1 MNGHLLITVDYLASC
16 HYSSDY
22 RLSETL
28 HDMSSFELAFRKQF
42 LVSRSFSNTVNECWT
57 SEPLWRGYRL
67 LRCPGLHYARYSKG
81 KKDLVL
87 LGVCCDPLRP
97 ALTEAD
103 IAAGLVTESSNFQE
117 FEAAIKAL
125 SGRWVMFANFDG
137 EARVYHDAC
146 GLKPV
151 FYVDGVEGE
160 LAVASQPA
168 LLEFCGFTT
177 RQQDLF
183 LRFRAECPGSSSWP
197 VNMVPYLNVRQLL
210 PNHTLVLNSGS
221 IRRYWP
227 THPIPGNSIDW
238 ATERIIQLLT
248 GALTSF
254 VERGQCHV
262 GLSGGFDSR
271 LICAAAPEPL
281 RKELHFY
288 TVRGAGTKRH
298 DLTIPAA
305 IARSRKLRYDVYDAI
320 QASSEVA
327 TQLIRNTGEMFQDP
341 VISMVPTFGKVIG
354 NGFCIEGMMSE
365 TLRCYY
371 WREPSGEQAD
381 LEPVELA
388 RLAGFG
394 DSAIARCGFETWRAG
409 VPTELGVSVLDLLY
423 WEHRGGVWASCGW
436 TMKEGLYESLAPM
449 NNRALLE
456 AGLTIP
462 QELRNRPYQLF
473 TNLIERLDP
482 SLLKWPFN
490 TTRVEQICRR
500 YPVPWR
506 LRKWL
511 RAT

>member
-1 MNGHLLITVDYLASC
+1 MTKTI
-16 HYSSDY
+16 
-22 RLSETL
+22 
-28 HDMSSFELAFRKQF
+28 HDMPSFELAFRKQF
-42 LVSRSFSNTVNECWT
+42 LVSSSFSSTANEYWT

-67 LRCPGLHYARYSKG
+67 LRCPSLHYARHSKG
-81 KKDLVL
+81 KKDVIV
-87 LGVCCDPLRP
+87 LGVCCDPLQP
-97 ALTEAD
+97 SQTEAD
-103 IAAGLVTESSNFQE
+103 IVARLVSLPSNFHE
-117 FEAAIKAL
+117 FEAAIKPLA
-125 SGRWVMFANFDG
+125 GRWVMLANFDDD
-137 EARVYHDAC
+137 ARVYHDAC

-151 FYVDGVEGE
+151 FFVDDEEGE
-160 LAVASQPA
+160 PAIASQPA
-168 LLEFCGFTT
+168 LLEFYGFTAK
-177 RQQDLF
+177 QQDLF
-183 LRFRAECPGSSSWP
+183 SRFRAECPGSSSWP
-197 VNMVPYLNVRQLL
+197 VNVIPYHNVRQLL
-210 PNHTLVLNSGS
+210 PNHTLVLGSGS
-221 IRRYWP
+221 THRFWP
-227 THPIPGNSIDW
+227 THPIPRKSTEW

-248 GALTSF
+248 GSLTSF

-262 GLSGGFDSR
+262 GLSGGYDSR
-271 LICAAAPEPL
+271 LICAAASEPL

-305 IARSRKLRYDVYDAI
+305 IARSRKLRYDVYDPI
-320 QASSEVA
+320 QTSSVVT
-327 TQLIRNTGEMFQDP
+327 TQLIRNVGEMFQDP

-371 WREPSGEQAD
+371 WPDSNGEQAD
-381 LEPVELA
+381 LEPIELT

-394 DSAIARCGFETWRAG
+394 DSEIARCGFETWRAG
-409 VPTELGVSVLDLLY
+409 VPTNLGVSVLDLLY

-462 QELRNRPYQLF
+462 QELRSKPHQLF
-473 TNLIERLDP
+473 IDLIDCLDP

-506 LRKWL
+506 VKKWL
-511 RAT
+511 RTT